1 MKLAG
6 TEPDIPIIPVSKRRT
21 VELAE
26 KNKFRG
32 VNGVDFD
39 LLKIVK
45 KQNATIVEGRE
56 VLPNTNNN
64 TYENNEQSHSI
75 YNSVTVQ
82 TRYIK

>member
-1 MKLAG
+1 M
-6 TEPDIPIIPVSKRRT
+6 
-21 VELAE
+21 

-56 VLPNTNNN
+56 VLPNTNN

-75 YNSVTVQ
+75 YNSMTGQ
-82 TRYIK
+82 RRYIK

>member
-32 VNGVDFD
+32 MNGVDFD

-56 VLPNTNNN
+56 VLPNTNN

-75 YNSVTVQ
+75 YNSMTGQ
-82 TRYIK
+82 RRYIK

>member
-32 VNGVDFD
+32 MNGVDSD

-45 KQNATIVEGRE
+45 EQNATIVEGRE
-56 VLPNTNNN
+56 VLPNINN

-75 YNSVTVQ
+75 YNSMTGQ
-82 TRYIK
+82 RRYIK